1 MLRARTLKKSFKEP
15 YNAKQTTPCSNRNGL
30 SQKRPRPFL
39 SICISSNVGSRK
51 VFSPRF
57 RIAVSHMVPSLTLS
71 PSISSFNCS
80 VFDSRSDSL
89 PPIVPDPV
97 PLSSCPVSPPPQTL
111 IFSIATPEILLRPSV
126 FRPRPERKRPPR
138 RSSGQ
143 RHPHCNFVAE
153 DNQRRITQTSLL
165 TQNLS
170 QIAFG
175 HNRVLAL
182 CSPRKK
188 EKT

>member
-1 MLRARTLKKSFKEP
+1 MRLTDNLQPSIGSWHHPLRSIVMLRARTLKKSFKEP

-71 PSISSFNCS
+71 PSISSVNCS
-80 VFDSRSDSL
+80 VFHSRCDSL
-89 PPIVPDPV
+89 PPFVPDPV

-126 FRPRPERKRPPR
+126 FRPGLSVRDHRDAAVVNGTRT
-138 RSSGQ
+138 
-143 RHPHCNFVAE
+143 A
-153 DNQRRITQTSLL
+153 TSLL
-165 TQNLS
+165 KIISEELHK
-170 QIAFG
+170 QIYS
-175 HNRVLAL
+175 HR
-182 CSPRKK
+182 
-188 EKT
+188 T